1 MADPNVPVPQPHRLL
16 DYTADVHQRLQGWRV
31 VIATAHRPYANL
43 LALQLGDP
51 QPQPPLLPQRLLAVC
66 DSIAA
71 VREHVLPDAGDVLLF
86 VEATLRDG
94 SALPLV
100 EELLQRPV
108 PPVILLAMAQPLQPA
123 LAQAAWRAG
132 VQALVC
138 SDDYGNGELARAL
151 AALNQG
157 ERYCGPGLMPLL
169 TSQGPAG
176 DALSR
181 RELEVLPLL
190 AEGLSNRQI
199 GERLQIAEVTAR
211 DHVQNILRKLQVSDR
226 AAAAALAVRLG
237 LVR

>member
-1 MADPNVPVPQPHRLL
+1 MAGPSVPDPDPQRLL
-16 DYTADVHQRLQGWRV
+16 DYTGQVHRRLQCWRL

-51 QPQPPLLPQRLLAVC
+51 QPRPPSLPQRLLAIC
-66 DSIAA
+66 DTAAA
-71 VREHVLPDAGDVLLF
+71 VREQLPADAGDVLLF
-86 VEATLRDG
+86 VEETLRDG
-94 SALPLV
+94 SVLPLV

-108 PPVILLAMAQPLQPA
+108 PPAILLSMAQPLQSA
-123 LAQAAWRAG
+123 LTQAAWRAG

-151 AALNQG
+151 TAINQA
-157 ERYCGPGLMPLL
+157 ERYCGPAFVPLL
-169 TSQGPAG
+169 NRQGPAA

-199 GERLQIAEVTAR
+199 GERLRIAEVTAR
-211 DHVQNILRKLQVSDR
+211 DHVQKILHKLQVSDR